1 MKRLAVLCSL
11 CLVPLLAQRPE
22 LSKHYLGVREPLTSP
37 SSRPARDIALDHIRS
52 LASELNLVEP
62 DLASLY
68 IAKEYVTAHNGVHHI
83 VFKQQFQGIDV
94 LNAEWVVNIDSD
106 GSVLNSG
113 GNLYAA
119 PPPDLPL
126 PAQSSAMSAVR
137 VAVRGVNPKL
147 AAGFLPFVSARP
159 AAGTNGVRFTA
170 GPLPEEIDGELVW
183 YALRGQLHPAWLFYI
198 VDEDGINSYATVV
211 DDGSQ
216 SILSKLLTAERI
228 RLRARKPPIES
239 DARRAPLWTT
249 AARAAHHAVADWRS
263 RSLSERLGDRW
274 RDSRQQRGRRRESA
288 RDLIPF
294 GPQHGQG
301 NQWRF
306 QLSLAARRWRP
317 EPHQLCRRRQRQ
329 PFLLDQSR
337 TRPALPVR
345 IRRSRRQLPA
355 GQFWPWRGGRR
366 PDVCLQSLR
375 RCQHEFRADRE
386 RFLYDS

>member
-1 MKRLAVLCSL
+1 M
-11 CLVPLLAQRPE
+11 
-22 LSKHYLGVREPLTSP
+22 
-37 SSRPARDIALDHIRS
+37 
-52 LASELNLVEP
+52 EP
-62 DLASLY
+62 DLAGLY
-68 IAKEYVTAHNGVHHI
+68 IANEYVTTHNGVHQI

-216 SILSKLLTAERI
+216 SILSKLPMTFFQS
-228 RLRARKPPIES
+228 PPKGLVFE
-239 DARRAPLWTT
+239 
-249 AARAAHHAVADWRS
+249 
-263 RSLSERLGDRW
+263 
-274 RDSRQQRGRRRESA
+274 RESPQPNPTPGV
-288 RDLIPF
+288 RLS
-294 GPQHGQG
+294 GPPP
-301 NQWRF
+301 
-306 QLSLAARRWRP
+306 LV
-317 EPHQLCRRRQRQ
+317 QRTT
-329 PFLLDQSR
+329 LE
-337 TRPALPVR
+337 
-345 IRRSRRQLPA
+345 
-355 GQFWPWRGGRR
+355 
-366 PDVCLQSLR
+366 LR
-375 RCQHEFRADRE
+375 RGLFIHAHRA
-386 RFLYDS
+386 